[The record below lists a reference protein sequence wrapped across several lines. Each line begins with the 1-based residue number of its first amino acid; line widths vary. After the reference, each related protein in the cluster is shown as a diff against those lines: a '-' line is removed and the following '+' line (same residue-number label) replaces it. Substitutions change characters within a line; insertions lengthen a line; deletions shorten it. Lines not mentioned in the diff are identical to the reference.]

1 MALYRAQ
8 ILLEPEQHRQL
19 AEIARE
25 QGRTLSEVMREIV
38 RDYFERNRRQVGLQQ
53 AMQAIEALT
62 RMRKRLQ
69 EQHGLL
75 PADLLQ
81 EARDERLEDIERAW
95 LDSSN

>member
-38 RDYFERNRRQVGLQQ
+38 RDYLDQHQQQTGLKRELQ
-53 AMQAIEALT
+53 AMEALT
-62 RMRKRLQ
+62 RIRRRVQ
-69 EQHGLL
+69 ERHGLL
-75 PADLLQ
+75 PADLL
-81 EARDERLEDIERAW
+81 ERSRDEHLEDIERAW
-95 LDSSN
+95 KDSN